1 MKPPNVYIG
10 EVKGIAWTPNTEPDD
25 DDILES
31 TPEEVVQILGF
42 DPLEIDDKS
51 NQSDR

>member
-10 EVKGIAWTPNTEPDD
+10 EVREVAWNTNTDPDD
-25 DDILES
+25 DDELES

-42 DPLEIDDKS
+42 DPAEVTDE
-51 NQSDR
+51 N

>member
-10 EVKGIAWTPNTEPDD
+10 EVKDIPWTPNTEPDD
-25 DDILES
+25 DNELEA

-42 DPLEIDDKS
+42 DPMEFNDG
-51 NQSDR
+51 